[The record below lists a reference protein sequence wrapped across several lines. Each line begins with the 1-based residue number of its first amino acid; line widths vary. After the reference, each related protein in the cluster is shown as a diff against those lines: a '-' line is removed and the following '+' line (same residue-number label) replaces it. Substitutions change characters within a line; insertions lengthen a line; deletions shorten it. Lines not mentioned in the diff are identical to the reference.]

1 MCCKPLQLPCPFCS
15 ALWLKLLLCIPQ
27 ILSLKKGK
35 ALEKGKA
42 LQRAMMKPVRKR
54 AIGAG
59 NSKPQ
64 VRQGFPD
71 VDQELLEEKLDSY
84 VRLLG
89 KEQAF
94 NMHQYKHLQPQKAE
108 VAKDMHKLAKLLE
121 ALLAASPTGQ
131 IKYACL
137 KQALGCLMKKFGPD
151 LLSAHFDCEKSL
163 LVGRVADCITIL
175 LKHWRRAA
183 SSTKSWEKFESK
195 LDEAQAKVMGG
206 LRKQMTLPCE
216 EGKPNKKRTL
226 KKEESEVTEGPDG
239 YPMMLATQ
247 SDSEVGSEA
256 ASSGGDGPE
265 SCLQGSP
272 PPVLKADWKKAA
284 GKDVKKVLET
294 TYKLYIYYI

>member
-94 NMHQYKHLQPQKAE
+94 NMHQYKHLQPQQAV

-151 LLSAHFDCEKSL
+151 LLAAHFDCEK
-163 LVGRVADCITIL
+163 
-175 LKHWRRAA
+175 
-183 SSTKSWEKFESK
+183 
-195 LDEAQAKVMGG
+195 
-206 LRKQMTLPCE
+206 
-216 EGKPNKKRTL
+216 
-226 KKEESEVTEGPDG
+226 
-239 YPMMLATQ
+239 LA
-247 SDSEVGSEA
+247 G
-256 ASSGGDGPE
+256 
-265 SCLQGSP
+265 
-272 PPVLKADWKKAA
+272 WK
-284 GKDVKKVLET
+284 GC
-294 TYKLYIYYI
+294 